1 MSATS
6 SAASQSVKPGTHAIE
21 DGIRS
26 VVEMDRGFDQ
36 NRTPIDRIAD
46 TIGSFSG
53 SMAFVGIHV
62 TWFALWFLINTG
74 VLRFIRSFDPYPF
87 VLLAMIVSVE
97 GVLLSTFVLMKQNRM
112 QQRSDARH
120 QLDLQINLLSE
131 KEVTK
136 ALQLLRQIAEKLD
149 LPQVDHDTE
158 LEEMARVTSVDTLS
172 ERIQQEIPLSR

>member
-1 MSATS
+1 MPLKPVEAEN
-6 SAASQSVKPGTHAIE
+6 ASGPKTHAIE

-26 VVEMDRGFDQ
+26 VVGMDRDFDEH
-36 NRTPIDRIAD
+36 RTLVDRVAD

-53 SMAFVGIHV
+53 SVAFVGIHI
-62 TWFALWFLINTG
+62 TWFTLWFLINTG
-74 VLRFIRSFDPYPF
+74 VLRFIPKFDPYPF
-87 VLLAMIVSVE
+87 ILLAMIVSVE

-136 ALQLLRQIAEKLD
+136 SLQLLRQIAEKLD
-149 LPQVDHDTE
+149 LPGVDDDRE

-172 ERIQQEIPLSR
+172 ERIQQEIPPTA

>member
-1 MSATS
+1 MPATQR
-6 SAASQSVKPGTHAIE
+6 ADARTPQTKTHAIE

-26 VVEMDRGFDQ
+26 VVEMDRGFDE
-36 NRTPIDRIAD
+36 NRTLVDRLAD

-53 SMAFVGIHV
+53 SMWFVGLHV
-62 TWFALWFLINTG
+62 VWFTLWFLINTG
-74 VLRFIRSFDPYPF
+74 VLRFVPRFDPYPF
-87 VLLAMIVSVE
+87 ILLAMIVSVE

-149 LPQVDHDTE
+149 LPQVDDDGE

-172 ERIQQEIPLSR
+172 ERIQQEIRPTN